1 VVAGFAS
8 LGRTAGLL
16 VLVGSR
22 AGGGVVMSPDELAA
36 WVAASCATQG
46 LQVKV
51 TDPATLRRV
60 GVLLTGTALSGVA
73 SRSGKGEGVKGD
85 GKQA

>member
-1 VVAGFAS
+1 MG
-8 LGRTAGLL
+8 
-16 VLVGSR
+16 
-22 AGGGVVMSPDELAA
+22 PDELAA
-36 WVAASCATQG
+36 WVAASCAAQG

-60 GVLLTGTALSGVA
+60 GVLLTGSALPGATSGL
-73 SRSGKGEGVKGD
+73 GQGEGVKDD